1 VNYFPGPDGPV
12 DAAGRAPTTGVRGA
26 DAIAVPAGGL
36 IAGGLI
42 PVGAATPKEPAGKP
56 AGKRVR
62 PKYTPPD
69 VGDPT
74 AQLSDSLLTAHVAP
88 PRGAARLYRL
98 PQDPSQELVCSSEVL
113 RPFKCGLYTPSPTH
127 HLAEFLA
134 APWTVQVR
142 LKWQI
147 VMSSRL
153 AQQHEAQACCFG
165 GCGERLDSRS
175 ERHRSSP
182 LARTQSCPWL

>member
-1 VNYFPGPDGPV
+1 V

-74 AQLSDSLLTAHVAP
+74 AQLSDSVLTSHVAP

-98 PQDPSQELVCSSEVL
+98 PQDPSQELVCSPLAHQLQARHKHPKEDPQTAEKRQKGSQNHDNNNNCTTTL
-113 RPFKCGLYTPSPTH
+113 FLPIRTAHWFSLPPSPIS
-127 HLAEFLA
+127 LLS
-134 APWTVQVR
+134 VR
-142 LKWQI
+142 YNGAHFWHVI
-147 VMSSRL
+147 
-153 AQQHEAQACCFG
+153 
-165 GCGERLDSRS
+165 
-175 ERHRSSP
+175 
-182 LARTQSCPWL
+182 W